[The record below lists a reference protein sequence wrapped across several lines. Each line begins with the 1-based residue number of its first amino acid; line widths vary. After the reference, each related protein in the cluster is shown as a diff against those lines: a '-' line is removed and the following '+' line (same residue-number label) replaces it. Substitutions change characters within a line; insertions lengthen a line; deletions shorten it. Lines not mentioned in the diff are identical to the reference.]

1 MSLYSALDLND
12 LRTLKLYSEANL
24 KTKAAAA
31 AFEYMSC
38 ALHVLR
44 EFIGI
49 SWPFKSYFMGYGKD
63 HGHFI
68 NL

>member
-44 EFIGI
+44 EFIG
-49 SWPFKSYFMGYGKD
+49 YFMAIQIIF
-63 HGHFI
+63 HGIWEGSWAFH
-68 NL
+68 